1 MTGPELLAASIAWV
15 EETWRIAVEF
25 AASRPDLALLY
36 GGSAI
41 VLVLMTYW
49 LSRRLFR
56 SGSDRSLAR
65 ETRSARIA
73 GYAMAFLFFAGF
85 GTWAATVS
93 LAAAA
98 LAVGVI
104 SPDGARKTVQHL
116 EGGIIKQIHV
126 REGDSVKAGQP
137 LVTLQGTQ
145 ALARFEELNER
156 RIFLAALE
164 SRLEAEQLGASEITF
179 DTDILADRSEAA
191 LDAIAS
197 QTALFHRRVAV
208 QEGRARILGQRVAQL
223 EEEITGLTEVIASE
237 NEQLAL
243 IGEELAS
250 VTDLLEKGLTSMP
263 RVMALRREQAELTG
277 SRAANRASIARNR
290 QAIGETE
297 LQLLT
302 IRQQFQEEASKAL
315 TEVRAELSA
324 IESQLLERTDIL
336 ARTTIFAPTDGRVM
350 NIRVTTEN
358 SGVIG
363 PGEPVLD
370 IVPDDALLVVDA
382 RVRPQDIDLVTVN
395 MRARVVL
402 SAFSQ
407 RNLPQ
412 LFGTVR
418 SISADRLVDERTG
431 EPYFLAK
438 IFVDPAE
445 VAALADEIELVAGMP
460 AEVMILTGERTFMD
474 LMLRPLSSSIRRS
487 FRDDS

>member
-1 MTGPELLAASIAWV
+1 MTEADPLQSWLSWAQEGWITLLDTI
-15 EETWRIAVEF
+15 E
-25 AASRPDLALLY
+25 SRPDQALTY
-36 GGSAI
+36 GGSALI
-41 VLVLMTYW
+41 LLLLVIWSARKL
-49 LSRRLFR
+49 LR
-56 SGSDRSLAR
+56 SGRDRSLAR

-73 GYAMAFLFFAGF
+73 GYAMAFLFFGGF

-98 LAVGVI
+98 LAVAVI

-126 REGDSVKAGQP
+126 REGDSVRAGQA
-137 LVTLQGTQ
+137 LVTLQDTQ
-145 ALARFEELNER
+145 ALARFEELHER
-156 RIFLAALE
+156 RIFLLALE

-179 DTDILADRSEAA
+179 DSDIMADQSETA

-223 EEEITGLTEVIASE
+223 EEEITGLTEVIASQ
-237 NEQLAL
+237 NEQIAL

-277 SRAANRASIARNR
+277 SRASNRASIARNR

-350 NIRVTTEN
+350 NIRVTTES
-358 SGVIG
+358 SGVLG

-370 IVPDDALLVVDA
+370 IVPDDAPLIVDA
-382 RVRPQDIDLVTVN
+382 RVRPQDVDLVTVD
-395 MRARVVL
+395 MRARIVL

-438 IFVDPAE
+438 IFVDPVE
-445 VAALADEIELVAGMP
+445 VSALADEIELVAGMP